1 MPGLQIKIPGSG
13 SAFAGSA
20 LGRLFTPPDFNN
32 SLYAGYLFG
41 TDYGANAG
49 LNDITGNSR
58 TATLA
63 SGAIGA
69 KGIQCG
75 AGVSVNLPFLD
86 TDLFNTNGEATQIVI
101 ARTPGGAVVTGS
113 ISGITLTVASVVS
126 GNLTVGAAISG
137 SGVTGGTTITGFGTG
152 TGGTGTYTVSASQTV
167 ASTTI
172 TATQAPQLL
181 SGSYGSSSG
190 GRFLS
195 VMSMGSGA
203 TSAWTK
209 GDASTINTTTGAD
222 SGVGTVARMYAS
234 AHTRTSAFA
243 YLAGTGRANLTNTAT
258 GASNSALTGRAIRLG
273 DTFADGTFN
282 NGAPLIH
289 GALYYNRA
297 LTEAN
302 LDSVRAWL
310 TTILAGYSVT
320 L

>member
-41 TDYGANAG
+41 TDYGAKAG
-49 LNDITGNSR
+49 LNDITGYSR

-101 ARTPGGAVVTGS
+101 ARLPATPP
-113 ISGITLTVASVVS
+113 
-126 GNLTVGAAISG
+126 
-137 SGVTGGTTITGFGTG
+137 
-152 TGGTGTYTVSASQTV
+152 QT
-167 ASTTI
+167 
-172 TATQAPQLL
+172 LL
-181 SGSYGSSSG
+181 SGSYAAAAG
-190 GRFLS
+190 GRFLLVNS
-195 VMSMGSGA
+195 TGTGA
-203 TSAWTK
+203 ASAWTK

-222 SGVGTVARMYAS
+222 SGVSTVARMYAS

-243 YLAGTGRANLTNTAT
+243 YVGGTGRSNLVNTAT
-258 GASNSALTGRAIRLG
+258 GASNGALTGRQIRLG
-273 DTFADGTFN
+273 DQFADGTFN

-310 TTILAGYSVT
+310 TTILAGYSVA